1 MWIPAL
7 FLLNSECPPLDIVKP
22 KFAWYG
28 FYDRCSIPILIIAS
42 NSHRNTL
49 PSSGMFPHKWI
60 HTALHTFWHHS
71 TYLDMCIYIYVKL
84 YIYYT
89 QIKIYTPILYI
100 YIDIDRSANIDLQ
113 SSADYLHRLLLH
125 AAKPIP
131 FQLLL
136 CEDIA
141 ALFNQVPRF
150 LLFCGLGECGVCV
163 SHPPHLA
170 AARQCQKHRPSDRD
184 RAIEIDIEIKIDWK
198 YGRLAHN
205 PKKGHRNRAA
215 SEMIMA
221 TWVSRKPKTMKSG
234 LSCEASQGR
243 KTMGKSMGV

>member
-1 MWIPAL
+1 M
-7 FLLNSECPPLDIVKP
+7 
-22 KFAWYG
+22 Y
-28 FYDRCSIPILIIAS
+28 
-42 NSHRNTL
+42 
-49 PSSGMFPHKWI
+49 
-60 HTALHTFWHHS
+60 
-71 TYLDMCIYIYVKL
+71 IYIN
-84 YIYYT
+84 
-89 QIKIYTPILYI
+89 I

-125 AAKPIP
+125 APAKPIP

-184 RAIEIDIEIKIDWK
+184 RAIEIDIEIKID
-198 YGRLAHN
+198 
-205 PKKGHRNRAA
+205 
-215 SEMIMA
+215 
-221 TWVSRKPKTMKSG
+221 
-234 LSCEASQGR
+234 
-243 KTMGKSMGV
+243 